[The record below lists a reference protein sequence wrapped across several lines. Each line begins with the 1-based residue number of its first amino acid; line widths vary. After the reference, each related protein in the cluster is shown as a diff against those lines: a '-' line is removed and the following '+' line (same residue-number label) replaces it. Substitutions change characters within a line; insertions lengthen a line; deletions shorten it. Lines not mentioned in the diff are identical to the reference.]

1 MKDVDL
7 NYWPAHS
14 STAVLKE
21 HEAGD
26 GWSPCFLN
34 FLIRHTSSWSNV
46 WGFNELLFLS
56 LLSLSFFFP
65 LSLPLCQL
73 QIGEQPASWGNQL
86 FEQCV
91 YNLVML
97 PIKTANLSWDCN
109 SLVFLNQKKK
119 RKNER
124 ERKNILCYFNK
135 CDAWESELVKWDNFV
150 DHKRSKWRKKSFT
163 CYMQINGSR
172 VRNTTRPYG
181 YLNV

>member
-119 RKNER
+119 EKMKGREKMSCAILINVTPEKVNSWNET
-124 ERKNILCYFNK
+124 ILLTISAANGGRNPLLVICK
-135 CDAWESELVKWDNFV
+135 LTAQEWEIRRDPM
-150 DHKRSKWRKKSFT
+150 D
-163 CYMQINGSR
+163 I
-172 VRNTTRPYG
+172 
-181 YLNV
+181 